1 MSVLVIELDSLKR
14 GSCRKQGDIE
24 ASELGLDGES
34 RFGFSGPLRLD
45 VRVSTTD
52 QLSFHITGGLAYTAA
67 GDCRR
72 CLNKVTA
79 TVENELRG
87 MYAFPE
93 ALGRLSISEE
103 ERREQGIFPL
113 LNNDREI
120 DLAAIVR
127 ENVVLE
133 YPHFFQCEKDC
144 TGLCLRCGKGL
155 DNDSCDCVD
164 QSMDPRWSKLL
175 DLKNKK

>member
-1 MSVLVIELDSLKR
+1 MSVLVIDLDSLKR
-14 GSCRKQGDIE
+14 GSCLKKGDIE
-24 ASELGLDGES
+24 AMELGLEGER

-52 QLSFHITGGLAYTAA
+52 QLSFHITGALVYTAQ

-72 CLNKVTA
+72 CLKKITA
-79 TVENELRG
+79 PVESELRG

-93 ALGRLSISEE
+93 ALGRLSISEQ
-103 ERREQGIFPL
+103 ERQEQGIFPL

-120 DLAAIVR
+120 DLAALVR
-127 ENVVLE
+127 EVIVLE
-133 YPHFFQCEKDC
+133 YPHFFQCAEDC
-144 TGLCLRCGKGL
+144 RGLCPRCGNAL
-155 DNDSCDCVD
+155 EVD
-164 QSMDPRWSKLL
+164 KCGCRDELMDPRWSKLL